1 MMVLLGIA
9 VIYVGLVAFLFVI
22 CVSTYSWERLRGDK
36 DKAQL
41 IARGF
46 LPSVLS
52 LTLMIVAFVLIGLMT
67 WLVGHILQKW
77 GS

>member
-1 MMVLLGIA
+1 MVLLLGLA
-9 VIYVGLVAFLFVI
+9 VIFIGLVAFLFVI
-22 CVSTYSWERLRGDK
+22 CVSMYAWEWIRGDK
-36 DKAQL
+36 DKART

-52 LTLMIVAFVLIGLMT
+52 LTLMIVAFVLVGLVT
-67 WLVGHILQKW
+67 WLVGHILQRY